1 MPKLREISVDDFIGL
16 TLHIYVIGYPVE
28 GESILGMFKDREK
41 TLFTFLIDSYINE
54 YDWYSHVDNL
64 LNQENADGVDMFI
77 WTHPDTD
84 HSLDIPRLL
93 DTYDKKRKAQVYLP
107 DIEHL
112 KNVSPVINATRSYLY
127 NRYSNKGSQKYQV
140 SVVSVDQ
147 DEEART
153 LFILRFKNKG
163 QGILPDIVCKFCFLS
178 PISQFVDRGKH
189 FDMQTGYNTFSVVL
203 ALNVNGRNL
212 LFCGDLEDK
221 SARLIDEGFLHNVV
235 YLKIPHHTSLTTKD
249 FFRRMLSIPNSDVV
263 ATTTV
268 FRKKNL
274 PNIKLLKSY
283 EKICKELY
291 CTGSKQGEK
300 YGCIETIFNLLDM
313 SSASNME
320 GSGELVYNKAYAV
333 SKI

>member
-1 MPKLREISVDDFIGL
+1 MPKRKEILVDDFSSL
-16 TLHIYVIGYPVE
+16 TLHIYIVGYPVE
-28 GESILGMFKDREK
+28 GESILGMFKNGKK

-54 YDWYSHVDNL
+54 DDWYSHVDHL
-64 LNQENADGVDMFI
+64 LNQEYADGIDMFI

-93 DTYDKKRKAQVYLP
+93 DTYDKKRKAHVYLP

-112 KNVSPVINATRSYLY
+112 KGVKPVIDATRSYLY
-127 NRYSNKGSQKYQV
+127 NKYSQKGSQKYQV
-140 SVVSVDQ
+140 SVVSVDK

-153 LFILRFKNKG
+153 LFTLVFKDKRLG
-163 QGILPDIVCKFCFLS
+163 FPQKLACKFCFLS

-203 ALNVNGRNL
+203 ALNINGSNL

-235 YLKIPHHTSLTTKD
+235 YLKIPHHTSRTTKD
-249 FFRRMLSIPNSDVV
+249 FFIRMLSVHANDVV

-268 FRKKNL
+268 FRRKNL
-274 PNIKLLKSY
+274 PDAKLLKSY

-300 YGCIETIFNLLDM
+300 FGCIETKFNLLDM
-313 SSASNME
+313 NSASNWE
-320 GSGELVYNKAYAV
+320 GSGELVYKKVNTV
-333 SKI
+333 P

>member
-1 MPKLREISVDDFIGL
+1 MPKRKEIPVDDFSSL
-16 TLHIYVIGYPVE
+16 TLHIYTVGYPVE
-28 GESILGMFKDREK
+28 GESILGVFKEGK
-41 TLFTFLIDSYINE
+41 KALFTFLIDSYINE
-54 YDWYSHVDNL
+54 HDWYSHVDHL
-64 LNQENADGVDMFI
+64 LNKEHAYSVDMFI

-93 DTYDKKRKAQVYLP
+93 DTYDKKRNAQVYLP

-112 KNVSPVINATRSYLY
+112 KDVKPVIDATRSYLY
-127 NRYSNKGSQKYQV
+127 NKYSNKGSQKYQV
-140 SVVSVDQ
+140 SVVTVDK

-153 LFILRFKNKG
+153 LFTLIFANKG
-163 QGILPDIVCKFCFLS
+163 LGFPKVLACKFCFLS

-203 ALNVNGRNL
+203 ALNVNGSNL

-249 FFRRMLSIPNSDVV
+249 FFGRMLSIPTSDVI

-274 PNIKLLKSY
+274 PNTKLLKSY

-291 CTGSKQGEK
+291 CTGSKHGEK
-300 YGCIETIFNLLDM
+300 YGCIETTFNLLDM
-313 SSASNME
+313 SSASNRE
-320 GSGELVYNKAYAV
+320 GSGELVYKKVNAV
-333 SKI
+333 P

>member
-1 MPKLREISVDDFIGL
+1 MPKRIEIPVNDFSSL
-16 TLHIYVIGYPVE
+16 TLHIYTIGYPLE
-28 GESILGMFKDREK
+28 GESILGLFKDREK
-41 TLFTFLIDSYINE
+41 TLFSFLIDSYINE
-54 YDWYSHVDNL
+54 DVWYSHVDHL
-64 LNQENADGVDMFI
+64 LNKEQADGIDMFI

-112 KNVSPVINATRSYLY
+112 KDVKSVIDATRSYLF
-127 NRYSNKGSQKYQV
+127 NKYSNRGSQKYQV
-140 SVVSVDQ
+140 SVVSVDK
-147 DEEART
+147 DEEARVLFT
-153 LFILRFKNKG
+153 LSFKERG
-163 QGILPDIVCKFCFLS
+163 RGIPKNFACKFCFLA

-189 FDMQTGYNTFSVVL
+189 FDMQTDYNTFSVVL
-203 ALNVNGRNL
+203 ALNVNGSNL

-249 FFRRMLSIPNSDVV
+249 FFRRMLSISASDVV
-263 ATTTV
+263 GTTTV

-274 PNIKLLKSY
+274 PNKKLLKSY

-291 CTGSKQGEK
+291 CTGSKHGEK
-300 YGCIETIFNLLDM
+300 FGCIETIFNLLDM
-313 SSASNME
+313 SSASNKE
-320 GSGELVYNKAYAV
+320 GSGELVYKKV
-333 SKI
+333 